1 MPVVC
6 PIFLS
11 IIVML
16 VSGWCQAGVMIV
28 VWQTPGNT
36 GTRGHLVIAGTLPD
50 CLETYRQYKHIW
62 NKQLAS
68 PPQLHLTS
76 ALYPRNR
83 RVAMASS
90 PAQAMRFLL
99 FSVWRGSDP
108 PGAQVAHHARQ
119 ADQWAGTRARSTT
132 RSPQIVLPDF
142 WNMTKQPSLNNL
154 NHFYKRFDYCCVLV
168 IKWSILSE
176 IL

>member
-1 MPVVC
+1 MLAYNE
-6 PIFLS
+6 LS
-11 IIVML
+11 NRYSRQCRLTWQLCVL
-16 VSGWCQAGVMIV
+16 SSYLSLSCLCHAGVMIV

-36 GTRGHLVIAGTLPD
+36 GTRGHLVIVGTLPD
-50 CLETYRQYKHIW
+50 CLAWRHIDNTSTFET
-62 NKQLAS
+62 NNL
-68 PPQLHLTS
+68 PPLHNS

-83 RVAMASS
+83 RVDSS

-132 RSPQIVLPDF
+132 RSPHRQIVTSYLKYD
-142 WNMTKQPSLNNL
+142 
-154 NHFYKRFDYCCVLV
+154 
-168 IKWSILSE
+168 
-176 IL
+176 

>member
-1 MPVVC
+1 MKVFFNLV
-6 PIFLS
+6 FFMLAYNELS
-11 IIVML
+11 NRYSRQCRLTCQLCVL
-16 VSGWCQAGVMIV
+16 SSYLSLSCWCHAGVMIV

-36 GTRGHLVIAGTLPD
+36 GTRGHLVIVGGDTAWL

-83 RVAMASS
+83 RVASS

-132 RSPQIVLPDF
+132 RSPHRQIVTSYLKYD
-142 WNMTKQPSLNNL
+142 
-154 NHFYKRFDYCCVLV
+154 
-168 IKWSILSE
+168 
-176 IL
+176 